1 MSKLVSV
8 IIPAYNV
15 EEYITEAI
23 KSVQK
28 QTYPH
33 WELLVINDGSTD
45 STEAKISQAA
55 MSDSRV
61 RLINQ
66 ANGGSSRARNTG
78 LDNAR
83 GAYIAFLDGDDLW
96 KSTFLDEMLATK
108 ENAGLAMAYC
118 GYTHLYNHGLQRG
131 FGHPYANGD
140 VLLAAIKGQCH
151 IHIGCTHVDKAIYD
165 IHNLRFTD
173 GCLIGQD
180 TELILKLISIT
191 KVVSLPKELM
201 LYRIRRGSAIRS
213 KWQWQKHIHSI
224 YGAQRAR
231 TAILQMLA
239 GQDGYEE
246 IAAAFAQRLA
256 SQWYKFLWRMIKNG
270 FCSEALALLD
280 NPLYAAEMSLLNY
293 KEVSRINTL
302 KFKVVASRNLKLWQ
316 KISKFGFL

>member
-151 IHIGCTHVDKAIYD
+151 IHIGCTLVDKAIYD

>member
-151 IHIGCTHVDKAIYD
+151 IHIGCTLVDKAIYD

-256 SQWYKFLWRMIKNG
+256 SQLYKFLWRMIKNG

>member
-151 IHIGCTHVDKAIYD
+151 IHIGCTLVDKAIYD

-231 TAILQMLA
+231 TAILQLLA

-256 SQWYKFLWRMIKNG
+256 SQLYKFLWRMIKNG